1 VAAQLR
7 DDGGRSCST
16 NDPLLRDVLESATE
30 ELREAAIERL
40 LSTHVY
46 SRVDRILGGRFR
58 RSGLR
63 GDQQEDVRAEILLK
77 LVSRLRRLLV
87 DPETVPLHR
96 FADYVA
102 VVSFNTF
109 DDFLR
114 RAYPLRTKLKNRIVY
129 ALRHDEQFAVW
140 ERGDVLLCG
149 LTSWAG
155 QPGPFFPDTG
165 AVSVMTGTDLRL
177 VLADL
182 FAQAGRSLE
191 VDWVVSR
198 IVAAQLPERED
209 AQEIRD
215 VVAMTQH
222 TRSEELDHLESLRAL
237 WSEITALPPNQ
248 RAALLLHARDADGES
263 VLRLLPVT
271 GTATIRQIAEALLV
285 DARALAELWSALPLD
300 DNRVAGMLRMTRQ
313 QVINLRRSA
322 RDRLTRRLRPGLKR
336 RSL

>member
-1 VAAQLR
+1 MATQFR

-16 NDPLLRDVLESATE
+16 NDPLLRDVLESTTE
-30 ELREAAIERL
+30 ELREAAIDRL
-40 LSTHVY
+40 LATHVY
-46 SRVDRILGGRFR
+46 SRVDRILSGRFR
-58 RSGLR
+58 RSGIR

-87 DPETVPLHR
+87 DPETEPLHK

-102 VVSFNTF
+102 VVAFNTF

-155 QPGPFFPDTG
+155 QPGPFFPDAG
-165 AVSVMTGTDLRL
+165 AVNVMTGKDLRL
-177 VLADL
+177 ILADL
-182 FAQAGRSLE
+182 FAQAGGSLE

-198 IVAAQLPERED
+198 IAAAQLPEREET
-209 AQEIRD
+209 QEIRD
-215 VVAMTQH
+215 VVAVSHH
-222 TRSEELDHLESLRAL
+222 TRSEELDHLESLRTL
-237 WSEITALPPNQ
+237 WREITELPPNQ

-263 VLRLLPVT
+263 VLRLLPGT
-271 GTATIRQIAEALLV
+271 GTATIRQIAETLLI

-300 DNRVAGMLRMTRQ
+300 DNRVAAMLRMTRQ